1 MNLDF
6 LTPPSPEPAD
16 EDPRIDPRVMW
27 PLEYLRV
34 HQGFSVADSPVTRLH
49 GDVLRVELVRGRL
62 RVLVTWVPATEQVFV
77 TRGQELLGVFGGF
90 RELVDGLER
99 LSAGFA
105 VAA

>member
-6 LTPPSPEPAD
+6 LQPTSTDPAA

-34 HQGFSVADSPVTRLH
+34 HQGFSVADSDATRLH
-49 GDVLRVELVRGRL
+49 GDILRVELERDEL

>member
-34 HQGFSVADSPVTRLH
+34 HQGFSVTDSDVTRLH
-49 GDVLRVELVRGRL
+49 GDILRVELERDHL

-77 TRGQELLGVFGGF
+77 TCGQELLGVFGGF

-99 LSAGFA
+99 LSAGLA